1 MAKVFLIDD
10 DVDLVKMNEIVLK
23 KRGHEIII
31 AYSASEARTKLPASR
46 PDIIVLDVMMESR
59 SAGFELARE
68 IHKMYPDMPTIML
81 TSVHEAAGV
90 PYRFE
95 PDESWLPVVKFMDK
109 PVDPTKLAD
118 EIEATLKR
126 IAEEKEKEKAKKK

>member
-23 KRGHEIII
+23 KYGHETIT
-31 AYSASEARTKLPASR
+31 AYSATEARTKLPKIK

-59 SAGFELARE
+59 DAGFQLARE
-68 IHKMYPDMPTIML
+68 IHKTYPEMPTIML
-81 TSVHEAAGV
+81 TSVHEVTGV

-95 PDESWLPVVKFMDK
+95 PDESWLPVAKFMDK
-109 PVDPTKLAD
+109 PVDPVKLAG

-126 IAEEKEKEKAKKK
+126 IAEEKEKEKNKKK

>member
-10 DVDLVKMNEIVLK
+10 DVDLMKMNELVLK
-23 KRGHEIII
+23 KRGHEIIS
-31 AYSASEARTKLPASR
+31 AYSAAEAKAKLPQSR

-59 SAGFELARE
+59 SSGFELARE
-68 IHKMYPDMPTIML
+68 IHKAYPELPTIML
-81 TSVHEAAGV
+81 TGVHEATRV

-109 PVDPTKLAD
+109 PVDPTKLAE

-126 IAEEKEKEKAKKK
+126 IAEEKEKEKNKKK